1 MCAGAVLRSRRVCFV
16 SVERKTILNADNV
29 WHFVHRAYCL
39 QELWYER
46 SWQLIRRK
54 GWQISK
60 ALSDTEETLKEAAN
74 ATGERAQELC
84 EKAFAQLKLAKDRA
98 AEVQGTIVERGKQ
111 MTYATD
117 GYVHRHPWQSAGIA
131 VCIGVL
137 LGLLIN
143 RK

>member
-60 ALSDTEETLKEAAN
+60 
-74 ATGERAQELC
+74 
-84 EKAFAQLKLAKDRA
+84 DRA

>member
-60 ALSDTEETLKEAAN
+60 ALCRKKKKLQKRRRMP
-74 ATGERAQELC
+74 TGEGAQKRARKRLRSPKLQKIEL
-84 EKAFAQLKLAKDRA
+84 LK
-98 AEVQGTIVERGKQ
+98 
-111 MTYATD
+111 Y
-117 GYVHRHPWQSAGIA
+117 
-131 VCIGVL
+131 
-137 LGLLIN
+137 
-143 RK
+143 